1 MDRRAAPPLQQQ
13 IEGELLALQETWICL
28 CVLGDIP
35 KSGKMFLEENLQDN
49 KLATTT
55 YTETET
61 FMSEN
66 RSFYLDYSQSLKPDL
81 QNF

>member
-1 MDRRAAPPLQQQ
+1 MSY
-13 IEGELLALQETWICL
+13 LLYKTHEYGI

-55 YTETET
+55 HTETET

-66 RSFYLDYSQSLKPDL
+66 RSFYLDKRTKLSADSSKFFFLEIKL
-81 QNF
+81 LH

>member
-1 MDRRAAPPLQQQ
+1 
-13 IEGELLALQETWICL
+13 
-28 CVLGDIP
+28 
-35 KSGKMFLEENLQDN
+35 MFLEENLQDN

-66 RSFYLDYSQSLKPDL
+66 RSFYLDYSHSLKPDL
-81 QNF
+81 QNFQHTHAPEFFFQIKLLH